1 MKIIDV
7 MKKIILAFLGCV
19 AITSACAQETKVEGE
34 SSTEEEIITDNDKY
48 KVETNHFFD
57 NWFISLGAGPQVFF
71 GDHDK
76 QVKFFHRLSPALDIA
91 VGKWFTPG
99 VGVRMMY
106 SGLSIKGATQ
116 KGALSHSTGV
126 DVPGKGGNGYWLEKQ
141 KFSYYHAHVDVLFNF
156 SNLFYGYNENRI
168 WNCSP
173 YIGLG
178 WTRVWEAPQTHEVS
192 ASIGVLNSFRLNKAW
207 DFNMDIR
214 GAFVN
219 DRFDGEEG
227 NRWGEGLWSMTFGFT
242 YKFKP
247 RGWSKSKT
255 IIRTNQHEVS
265 ALRSELE
272 NVNLEKARLEEQL
285 ANRERDSLLVVKQI
299 AVANLVVFK
308 IDTWDLTDEARVN
321 LGMLAETIKQSDA
334 DVVYTV
340 TGYADAGTGSKKRNE
355 KLSKNRAQV
364 VYDCL
369 TKEFGVPESQLRIEY
384 KGGVGNMFYN
394 DPRLS
399 RAVITKAV
407 VE

>member
-1 MKIIDV
+1 
-7 MKKIILAFLGCV
+7 MKKIILAFFSCGLI
-19 AITSACAQETKVEGE
+19 ASAYAQETKVERE
-34 SSTEEEIITDNDKY
+34 YTNEEEIITDNDKY

-57 NWFISLGAGPQVFF
+57 NWFVSVGAGPQIFF

-99 VGVRMMY
+99 IGVRMMY

-116 KGALSHSTGV
+116 KGALSHSTGE

-141 KFSYYHAHVDVLFNF
+141 KFNYYHAHIDVLFNM
-156 SNLFYGYNENRI
+156 SNLLYGYNEKRI

-178 WTRVWEAPQTHEVS
+178 WTRVWEAPQTYEVS
-192 ASIGVLNSFRLNKAW
+192 ASIGVLNSFRMNKAW

-219 DRFDGEEG
+219 DRFDGEDG
-227 NRWGEGLWSMTFGFT
+227 NRSGEGLWSMTFGFT

-247 RGWSKSKT
+247 RGWAKSRT

-265 ALRSELE
+265 ALRTELE
-272 NVNLEKARLEEQL
+272 NVNLEKAKLEEQL
-285 ANRERDSLLVVKQI
+285 AKREKDSLLVVKQV
-299 AVANLVVFK
+299 AAANLVVFK

-334 DVVYTV
+334 NIIYTV

-369 TKEFGVPESQLRIEY
+369 TKEFGVPKSQLRIEY
-384 KGGVGNMFYN
+384 KGGVENMFYD

-399 RAVITKAV
+399 RAVITKV
-407 VE
+407 VVK